1 LQGEA
6 DIHGTIPHR
15 IRDQCEIERQL
26 RQGTAKIVSEPNWV
40 WFARHL
46 WPLKTAAHLAAIA
59 NSNERTAARW
69 LSGEFDPPNA
79 VMAVLIAKLFERKE

>member
-1 LQGEA
+1 M
-6 DIHGTIPHR
+6 HGTFADR
-15 IRDQCEIERQL
+15 VAEARKVERQL
-26 RQGTAKIVSEPNWV
+26 RQGTAKIVSEPNWA
-40 WFARHL
+40 WFARRL

-79 VMAVLIAKLFERKE
+79 VMAALIAKLFERPE

>member
-1 LQGEA
+1 M
-6 DIHGTIPHR
+6 HGTFADR
-15 IRDQCEIERQL
+15 VKEAREIERQL
-26 RQGTAKIVSEPNWV
+26 RQGAAKIVSEPNWA

-69 LSGEFDPPNA
+69 LSGEFDPPNT
-79 VMAVLIAKLFERKE
+79 VMAVLIAKLFERKG

>member
-1 LQGEA
+1 M
-6 DIHGTIPHR
+6 HGTFADR
-15 IRDQCEIERQL
+15 VKEAREIERQL
-26 RQGTAKIVSEPNWV
+26 RQGTAKIVSEPNWA
-40 WFARHL
+40 WFARYL

-79 VMAVLIAKLFERKE
+79 VMAVLIAKLFERKK

>member
-1 LQGEA
+1 M
-6 DIHGTIPHR
+6 HGTIPYR
-15 IRDQCEIERQL
+15 LKEQREIERQL
-26 RQGTAKIVSEPNWV
+26 RQGTAKIVSEPNWA

-69 LSGEFDPPNA
+69 LSGEFDPPNT
-79 VMAVLIAKLFERKE
+79 VMAVLIAELFKRKG